1 MTPIDV
7 ASPAGMI
14 IGLLPEAVLSF
25 WGIVVLLVAGARHR
39 SQEDQRLA
47 GHLALVGLV
56 SALLV
61 TMYLW
66 VERPGLAGLAHMVS
80 IDSFRY
86 VATAVILGGAIMAV
100 VVSLG
105 YLGREGILIPEY
117 YALLLFGVVG
127 MTLLCAASDLI
138 TVFLGIELMSLC
150 VYVLVGVDRRSSASA
165 EAALKYFLL
174 GAFAAGFLLYGIAL
188 IFGAT
193 GTTNLT
199 IIAARVTSLGL
210 ETNVMLLA
218 GVGLL
223 LVGFAFKVAAVPF
236 HMWTPDVYDG
246 APTPV
251 TAFMAAAVKAAAFAA
266 MVRVFTVAFADAAHT
281 WQGAM
286 WWLAL
291 ITMLGGNLMALSQ
304 RNVKRMLAYSSIG
317 HAGYLLAAVASN
329 TIAGAGAFLFY
340 AIAYTLMTIG
350 AFTVVGMAGRNG
362 ERDLTAEDLAGL
374 GRVKPWLAF
383 AMAVFMLSLLGF
395 PGTAGFIGKWLI
407 LMSVVESGQWGLA
420 LGLVVAS
427 LISAGFYLP
436 VIMQMYMRP
445 VVGEQAH
452 QQVVANNTTR
462 VVVAVAAA
470 LLIWFGLR
478 PNEMLAVS
486 EDASRDLVSR
496 ETLTLERSQAIDPGR
511 P

>member
-218 GVGLL
+218 GWGYCWLGLL
-223 LVGFAFKVAAVPF
+223 SRWLRCLFTCGRRMSTTVPQ
-236 HMWTPDVYDG
+236 HP
-246 APTPV
+246 
-251 TAFMAAAVKAAAFAA
+251 
-266 MVRVFTVAFADAAHT
+266 
-281 WQGAM
+281 
-286 WWLAL
+286 
-291 ITMLGGNLMALSQ
+291 
-304 RNVKRMLAYSSIG
+304 
-317 HAGYLLAAVASN
+317 
-329 TIAGAGAFLFY
+329 
-340 AIAYTLMTIG
+340 
-350 AFTVVGMAGRNG
+350 
-362 ERDLTAEDLAGL
+362 
-374 GRVKPWLAF
+374 
-383 AMAVFMLSLLGF
+383 
-395 PGTAGFIGKWLI
+395 
-407 LMSVVESGQWGLA
+407 
-420 LGLVVAS
+420 
-427 LISAGFYLP
+427 
-436 VIMQMYMRP
+436 
-445 VVGEQAH
+445 
-452 QQVVANNTTR
+452 
-462 VVVAVAAA
+462 
-470 LLIWFGLR
+470 
-478 PNEMLAVS
+478 
-486 EDASRDLVSR
+486 
-496 ETLTLERSQAIDPGR
+496 
-511 P
+511 